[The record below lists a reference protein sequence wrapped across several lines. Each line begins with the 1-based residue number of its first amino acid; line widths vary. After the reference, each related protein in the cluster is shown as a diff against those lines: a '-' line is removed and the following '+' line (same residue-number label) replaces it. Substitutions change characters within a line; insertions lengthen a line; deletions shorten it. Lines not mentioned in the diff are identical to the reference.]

1 MKDIYFLLGIQ
12 SYANHDSGASIL
24 KYDKKN
30 NLTDYVAISEEKII
44 KKKISL
50 HFSNTLYKLLYELL

>member
-1 MKDIYFLLGIQ
+1 MNVIFLLGIQ

-30 NLTDYVAISEEKII
+30 NLTM
-44 KKKISL
+44 
-50 HFSNTLYKLLYELL
+50 